1 MKTLS
6 SREPPGQNPAAL
18 VFGLS
23 VERFREM
30 SLVAQRVDV
39 MLIQTNLQLLR
50 ENKAFRRLWAG
61 QVVSELGNWFNFIA
75 GLGLVRAVS
84 HAAPE
89 VTAIMLVARL
99 APFAVFAPLAGAV
112 VDRWSRRTI
121 MIVTDLARALFALGF
136 LLVRGPEDLWIAYV
150 CTVVS
155 TLLAA
160 FFEAAK
166 NAAMPNVTGESGLLA
181 GNALM
186 FSSRFLLM
194 SAGAALGGA
203 ASAGLGYQ
211 IAFTVNAA
219 SFLVSAWSVWLIDD
233 AQTRSEPVNG
243 AAARPEY
250 KKSYWAD
257 ITEGWSYIRNQEVV
271 SAIIGLNILW
281 ATGGGALNLIYDRLG
296 AVELPS
302 FAGLSPDYGVSLLY
316 AASGLGLFIGIIF
329 ARRVG
334 AHVELNGLTSGFIGW
349 MVLAHGL
356 VFAVCGISGNLGVA
370 AVFIFL
376 SRVIIGVEFAVQETV
391 LMRLVPDRLR
401 GRISTTDRAAEILVM
416 SLSTAVAGWALMS
429 ISARSL
435 AVISGL
441 LSGLPGAVWLLLKS
455 TGRLD
460 VSRQVRLAGN
470 QATLNEPARV
480 NAE

>member
-1 MKTLS
+1 MK
-6 SREPPGQNPAAL
+6 
-18 VFGLS
+18 
-23 VERFREM
+23 
-30 SLVAQRVDV
+30 SL
-39 MLIQTNLQLLR
+39 TYWQLLSK
-50 ENKAFRRLWAG
+50 NKAFRRLWAG

-89 VTAIMLVARL
+89 ATAIMLVARL

-121 MIVTDLARALFALGF
+121 MIVSDLARALFALGF

-166 NAAMPNVTGESGLLA
+166 NASMPNVTGESGLLA

-186 FSSRFLLM
+186 FSSRVLLM
-194 SAGAALGGA
+194 SVGAALGGA

-211 IAFTVNAA
+211 IAFAVNAVP
-219 SFLVSAWSVWLIDD
+219 FLVSAWSVWLIDD
-233 AQTRSEPVNG
+233 SQTRSET
-243 AAARPEY
+243 ASDARTGD
-250 KKSYWAD
+250 KRSYWTD
-257 ITEGWSYIRNQEVV
+257 ITEGWSYISKHEIV

-302 FAGLSPDYGVSLLY
+302 FGGLSPDYGVALLY
-316 AASGLGLFIGIIF
+316 AASGLGLFIGMVF

-370 AVFIFL
+370 AGVIFL

-391 LMRLVPDRLR
+391 LMRLIPDRLR
-401 GRISTTDRAAEILVM
+401 GR
-416 SLSTAVAGWALMS
+416 
-429 ISARSL
+429 
-435 AVISGL
+435 
-441 LSGLPGAVWLLLKS
+441 
-455 TGRLD
+455 
-460 VSRQVRLAGN
+460 
-470 QATLNEPARV
+470 
-480 NAE
+480 

>member
-1 MKTLS
+1 M
-6 SREPPGQNPAAL
+6 
-18 VFGLS
+18 
-23 VERFREM
+23 
-30 SLVAQRVDV
+30 
-39 MLIQTNLQLLR
+39 MLIQTNFQLLR
-50 ENKAFRRLWAG
+50 DNKTFRRLWAG

-89 VTAIMLVARL
+89 ATAIMLVARL
-99 APFAVFAPLAGAV
+99 APFALFAPLAGAV

-121 MIVTDLARALFALGF
+121 MIATDLARALFALGF

-166 NAAMPNVTGESGLLA
+166 NAAMPNVTGEGGLLA

-233 AQTRSEPVNG
+233 SQTRSDAIG
-243 AAARPEY
+243 QAARSER
-250 KKSYWAD
+250 KRSYWAD
-257 ITEGWSYIRNQEVV
+257 ITEGWSYIRKNEVV
-271 SAIIGLNILW
+271 SGIIGLNILW
-281 ATGGGALNLIYDRLG
+281 ATGGGALYLIYDRLG
-296 AVELPS
+296 GVELPS

-316 AASGLGLFIGIIF
+316 AASGLGLFFGMMF

-334 AHVELNGLTSGFIGW
+334 AHVELNGWTSGFIGW

-370 AVFIFL
+370 AAVIFI

-416 SLSTAVAGWALMS
+416 SLSTAVAGWALFS
-429 ISARSL
+429 ISAKAL

-441 LSGLPGAVWLLLKS
+441 LSGLPGAVWLLLRA

-460 VSRQVRLAGN
+460 ISGQVTLAGN
-470 QATLNEPARV
+470 QVTLNEPARV
-480 NAE
+480 NVE